1 MLGHNPYLKY
11 FSKEA
16 FQRYITEVDAH
27 LQFSVAELKKSV
39 SSVWGIV
46 FQVGDNPASNTYIRN
61 KIKLCEKFGIDLHHI
76 KLGFHSKN
84 ALNTMINVFHAERV
98 PMMVQFPLPWKDITA
113 NSFNLGMFDIDG
125 LHRDAIVE
133 PCTAV
138 GILCHLQYVYT
149 CESVG
154 IESNC
159 LTYDTSSIE
168 GKTAL
173 IIGRSELVGK
183 PLARM
188 LTQVGMN
195 VIQIHSKTSK
205 RDRELFYGMAD
216 VIVCAVGKPN
226 FITLGDA
233 DDFMRPDVMIYDV
246 GINRAE
252 DGTLVGDCSPD
263 LIAKGYAVSPV
274 PGGVGLLTTRM
285 FVQNLLTI
293 TKRVNGL

>member
-16 FQRYITEVDAH
+16 FQRYITDVDSN

-46 FQVGDNPASNTYIRN
+46 FQVGDNTASNTYIRN
-61 KIKLCEKFGIDLHHI
+61 KIKLCEKFGIELHHI
-76 KLGFHSKN
+76 KLSLHSKDS
-84 ALNTMINVFHAERV
+84 LNTMITVFHAERV
-98 PMMVQFPLPWKDITA
+98 PMMVQFPLPWEDVTA

-149 CESVG
+149 CEGVG
-154 IESNC
+154 
-159 LTYDTSSIE
+159 IE

-173 IIGRSELVGK
+173 VIGRSELVGK

-263 LIAKGYAVSPV
+263 LITKGYAVSPV

-293 TKRVNGL
+293 TKRVTGL

>member
-11 FSKEA
+11 FLKEA
-16 FQRYITEVDAH
+16 FQRYITDVDSH

-46 FQVGDNPASNTYIRN
+46 FRVGDNPASTTYIRN

-76 KLGFHSKN
+76 KLLGFHSKD
-84 ALNTMINVFHAERV
+84 ALNTMIDMFHTKRV
-98 PMMVQFPLPWKDITA
+98 PMMVQFPLPWEDVTA

-138 GILCHLQYVYT
+138 GILCHLQYVYI
-149 CESVG
+149 CEGV
-154 IESNC
+154 
-159 LTYDTSSIE
+159 SIE

-173 IIGRSELVGK
+173 VIGRSELVGK
-183 PLARM
+183 PIARM

>member
-16 FQRYITEVDAH
+16 FQRYITDVDSN

-61 KIKLCEKFGIDLHHI
+61 KIRLCEKFGIDLHHI
-76 KLGFHSKN
+76 KLGFHSKDS
-84 ALNTMINVFHAERV
+84 LNTMINVFHAERV
-98 PMMVQFPLPWKDITA
+98 PMMVQFPLPWEDVTA

-138 GILCHLQYVYT
+138 GILCHLQYVYI

-154 IESNC
+154 
-159 LTYDTSSIE
+159 IE

-263 LIAKGYAVSPV
+263 LIIKGYAVSPV

>member
-1 MLGHNPYLKY
+1 MLGHNPYLMY

-16 FQRYITEVDAH
+16 FQRYITDVDSN

-61 KIKLCEKFGIDLHHI
+61 KIKLCEKFGIELHHI
-76 KLGFHSKN
+76 KLSLHSKDS
-84 ALNTMINVFHAERV
+84 LNTMITVFHAERV
-98 PMMVQFPLPWKDITA
+98 PMMVQFPLPWEDVTA

-149 CESVG
+149 CEGVG
-154 IESNC
+154 
-159 LTYDTSSIE
+159 IE

-173 IIGRSELVGK
+173 VIGRSELVGK

-252 DGTLVGDCSPD
+252 DGTLVGDCSLD
-263 LIAKGYAVSPV
+263 LSANGYAVSPV